1 MRFSHPHLLS
11 VLGIDNLEDTNRFF
25 FEYCYI
31 SVESLINE
39 RIGTNK
45 LFPEDDLLA
54 LLKGVTSALAY
65 L

>member
-1 MRFSHPHLLS
+1 M
-11 VLGIDNLEDTNRFF
+11 LGIDNQEDTNKFF

-31 SVESLINE
+31 SVDALIAE

-54 LLKGVTSALAY
+54 LLKGVSSAMAY